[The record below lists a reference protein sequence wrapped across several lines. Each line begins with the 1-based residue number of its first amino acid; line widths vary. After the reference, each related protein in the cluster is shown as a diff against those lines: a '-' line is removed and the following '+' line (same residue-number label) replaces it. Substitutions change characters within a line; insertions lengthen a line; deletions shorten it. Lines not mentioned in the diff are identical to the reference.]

1 MFARELLIVIVTVII
16 AITTA
21 HATMILDDSTTQDI
35 REPIH
40 SRTDI
45 LSPMAGD
52 EQEQPAK
59 LDFAAVF
66 DSARS
71 PEPA

>member
-1 MFARELLIVIVTVII
+1 MS
-16 AITTA
+16 
-21 HATMILDDSTTQDI
+21 LDGSTTQDFT
-35 REPIH
+35 EPIH

-45 LSPMAGD
+45 ISPMAGD
-52 EQEQPAK
+52 EQEHPAK
-59 LDFAAVF
+59 LDFAALF

>member
-1 MFARELLIVIVTVII
+1 MVARVSLIVTVTVII
-16 AITTA
+16 SITLA
-21 HATMILDDSTTQDI
+21 LDTMSLDGSTTQDI
-35 REPIH
+35 TEPIH

-45 LSPMAGD
+45 ISPMAGD
-52 EQEQPAK
+52 EQEHPAK
-59 LDFAAVF
+59 LDFAALF